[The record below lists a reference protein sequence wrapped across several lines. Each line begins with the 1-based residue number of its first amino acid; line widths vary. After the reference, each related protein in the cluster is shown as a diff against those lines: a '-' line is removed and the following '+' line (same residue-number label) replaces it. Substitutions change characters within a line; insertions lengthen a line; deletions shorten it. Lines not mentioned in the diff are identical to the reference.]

1 MRQGQQLAVTVNDV
15 IVSRGEGGGGYLGQ
29 LSLGISAAGFSEPLH
44 Y

>member
-1 MRQGQQLAVTVNDV
+1 MRQGQQLAVIVNDV
-15 IVSRGEGGGGYLGQ
+15 IVSRGEGGYLGQ

>member
-15 IVSRGEGGGGYLGQ
+15 IVSRGEGGGYLGQ